1 MIDRLVSAARIGTS
15 GVLALTGEPGV
26 GKTALLGWTESR
38 LDGFRVLRAT
48 GTEPEREVP
57 FAALL
62 TVLRP
67 TLDLLDTIAAPQAR
81 ALASALALE
90 EGGAGDRFAIGA
102 ATLSLLC
109 RYADNGPVAVLLDD
123 LQLIDAPSVDALLFA
138 ARRLSADPIAVL
150 VAGREGEVDDLV
162 SGVDTLHLTG
172 LDLAG
177 VRGLVDDLLT
187 TPVNEDWVLRLYEL
201 TDGNPL
207 AVAELA
213 ESPEALPPPP
223 SGVPAALSAHLVD
236 AFVRRLRPLDETAR
250 SVLLV
255 AVVCN
260 GDLRLTGQVCTALEL
275 DVAQLACAADAGLA
289 QVVGGE
295 ITFRHPL
302 LRSAV
307 YRDSPP
313 QRRRTVHAAVA
324 AALPD
329 EDVDRRAWH
338 LAEALWAPDAE
349 AAALLHSAGERAAE
363 RSAWAVASAAYER
376 AARLSPDS
384 ADATDR
390 LLTAAASAWSAGLSA
405 RALALL
411 DELDLDR
418 PDGSPGHATPLPAL
432 ELRAV
437 IAARSGSLRVGI
449 TLLEQAAMASESADL
464 RARLLAEAVHA
475 SAFLA
480 DGAVARRLVAP
491 LGAAVA
497 AATTTRARAMGTV
510 ASGMA
515 QVLAGTGGITELQD
529 AMPLLTDSPDLRDDE
544 DSVSWL
550 LYAPLFLRDADTGRV
565 LRERIE
571 QARTRAG
578 VGVLPGLLFQVARDG
593 ATSDSWRR
601 AAADYTEGIRLARD
615 TGQTTELAMNL
626 AGLAWLQSHTGQAI
640 DCRSHAHEAITLGR
654 DREIRTAE
662 IWALLALAD
671 LAVCGDDADETMR
684 RQLAV
689 DQMLAERSVGDPD
702 LSPRPDL
709 VETLLR
715 LGRSE
720 EAATMAGRFLAVADA
735 KGRPWSRARARR
747 ACALVADDFDQPFT
761 EALALHHN
769 TPDTFETARTELAY
783 GERLRR
789 AARRVEARGH
799 LRRALSIFTELGA
812 EPWADR
818 AATELDLT
826 GERVTTRPLGGV
838 AALTPQ
844 ELQVAL
850 LLSDG
855 RTTREAAAA
864 LFLSPKTVEYH
875 LRKVYRKL
883 GIRSRGELAEI
894 VSSTR

>member
-1 MIDRLVSAARIGTS
+1 MIGREHEQQVIDRLVSAARIGTS

-109 RYADNGPVAVLLDD
+109 RYADDGPVAVLLDD

-213 ESPEALPPPP
+213 GSPEALPPPP

-289 QVVGGE
+289 QVAGGE

-307 YRDSPP
+307 YRDSAP

-390 LLTAAASAWSAGLSA
+390 LLTAAASAWSAAPRLRH
-405 RALALL
+405 RAPTGPRRGAT
-411 DELDLDR
+411 
-418 PDGSPGHATPLPAL
+418 PDG
-432 ELRAV
+432 
-437 IAARSGSLRVGI
+437 
-449 TLLEQAAMASESADL
+449 
-464 RARLLAEAVHA
+464 
-475 SAFLA
+475 
-480 DGAVARRLVAP
+480 RRL
-491 LGAAVA
+491 
-497 AATTTRARAMGTV
+497 R
-510 ASGMA
+510 
-515 QVLAGTGGITELQD
+515 QE
-529 AMPLLTDSPDLRDDE
+529 
-544 DSVSWL
+544 
-550 LYAPLFLRDADTGRV
+550 GR
-565 LRERIE
+565 
-571 QARTRAG
+571 
-578 VGVLPGLLFQVARDG
+578 
-593 ATSDSWRR
+593 
-601 AAADYTEGIRLARD
+601 
-615 TGQTTELAMNL
+615 
-626 AGLAWLQSHTGQAI
+626 
-640 DCRSHAHEAITLGR
+640 
-654 DREIRTAE
+654 
-662 IWALLALAD
+662 
-671 LAVCGDDADETMR
+671 
-684 RQLAV
+684 
-689 DQMLAERSVGDPD
+689 
-702 LSPRPDL
+702 RP
-709 VETLLR
+709 
-715 LGRSE
+715 
-720 EAATMAGRFLAVADA
+720 
-735 KGRPWSRARARR
+735 
-747 ACALVADDFDQPFT
+747 
-761 EALALHHN
+761 
-769 TPDTFETARTELAY
+769 
-783 GERLRR
+783 LRR
-789 AARRVEARGH
+789 AR
-799 LRRALSIFTELGA
+799 FGA
-812 EPWADR
+812 
-818 AATELDLT
+818 
-826 GERVTTRPLGGV
+826 
-838 AALTPQ
+838 
-844 ELQVAL
+844 
-850 LLSDG
+850 
-855 RTTREAAAA
+855 
-864 LFLSPKTVEYH
+864 
-875 LRKVYRKL
+875 
-883 GIRSRGELAEI
+883 
-894 VSSTR
+894 